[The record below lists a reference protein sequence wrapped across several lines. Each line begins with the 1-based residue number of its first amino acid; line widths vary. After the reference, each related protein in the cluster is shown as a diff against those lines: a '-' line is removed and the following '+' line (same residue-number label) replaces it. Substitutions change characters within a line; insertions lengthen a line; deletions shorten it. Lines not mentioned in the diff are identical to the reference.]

1 MSTPLKKDELYYSD
15 LAYVFKKY
23 AGILEKRDSLV
34 EKRIADRCH
43 STSRIENGVVGEVF
57 SEFQLEVFSTI
68 EGVLALTRGNSKPFA
83 LPTNYQEIVNN
94 TLSEIESKREYVK
107 KKNN

>member
-1 MSTPLKKDELYYSD
+1 MSILLEKDELYYSD

-23 AGILEKRDSLV
+23 AGILEDVDPLI

-43 STSRIENGVVGEVF
+43 STRRIENGVVGDVF

-68 EGVLALTRGNSKPFA
+68 EGILALTRDNRKPFS
-83 LPTNYQEIVNN
+83 LPANYQEIVNN

-107 KKNN
+107 KKNS

>member
-1 MSTPLKKDELYYSD
+1 MSIPLKKDELYYSD

-23 AGILEKRDSLV
+23 ASILEDVDPLI

-68 EGVLALTRGNSKPFA
+68 GG
-83 LPTNYQEIVNN
+83 Y
-94 TLSEIESKREYVK
+94 
-107 KKNN
+107 

>member
-1 MSTPLKKDELYYSD
+1 MSTLLEKDELYYSD

-23 AGILEKRDSLV
+23 AGILEDIDPLI

-43 STSRIENGVVGEVF
+43 STTKVENGVVGEVF

-68 EGVLALTRGNSKPFA
+68 EGVLALGRDNRRPFS
-83 LPTNYQEIVNN
+83 LPANYQEIVNN

-107 KKNN
+107 KKID

>member
-23 AGILEKRDSLV
+23 AGILEDVDPLI
-34 EKRIADRCH
+34 EERIADRCH
-43 STSRIENGVVGEVF
+43 STRRIENGVVGDVF

-68 EGVLALTRGNSKPFA
+68 EGVLALTRDNRKPFS
-83 LPTNYQEIVNN
+83 LPANYQEIVNN

-107 KKNN
+107 KKSN